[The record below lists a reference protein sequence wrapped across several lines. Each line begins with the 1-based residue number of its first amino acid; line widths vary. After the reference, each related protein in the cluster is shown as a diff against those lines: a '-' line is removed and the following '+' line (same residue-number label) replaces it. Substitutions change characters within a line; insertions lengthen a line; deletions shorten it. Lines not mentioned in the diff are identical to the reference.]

1 MNQGIAMVSL
11 VRTLGAALLV
21 LFGSLCFLGCGED
34 VRFAISSDDFD
45 DFEDCG
51 SQCRDLCRSCHAYTS
66 DVLECIDFCEPRCES
81 ADCDRERLS
90 FECERLFQEACL
102 L

>member
-1 MNQGIAMVSL
+1 MSALKRS
-11 VRTLGAALLV
+11 LGATLLV
-21 LFGSLCFLGCGED
+21 LGASLCLSGCGED

-51 SQCRDLCRSCHAYTS
+51 SQCYNLCRSCHAFTS
-66 DVLECIDFCEPRCES
+66 DVLGCIDFCEPRCAS
-81 ADCDRERLS
+81 AGCDWNGLA
-90 FECERLFQEACL
+90 FECEGIFREACL